1 VNAPA
6 PATLPRGAEAASTPA
21 PEQDSA
27 LAAALFAIAPAAL
40 GGVRLRAAPGPARD
54 AWLASLKRLLPGA
67 PLRRVPPTLPDE
79 RLLGGLDLA
88 ATLAAGRPVAERG
101 VLADTDG
108 GVLIVAMAERL
119 PPGTAA
125 RIAAALDRGEVQGPA
140 GVEPARVGIV
150 ALDEG
155 LEDEAP
161 PAALLDRLAF
171 ALFDPPPP
179 ADAPDAARIAAARA
193 RLPEVTIPEAVIEAL
208 SATALALGVAS
219 LRAPWLALQAA
230 RAAAA
235 LDARDAVTDA
245 DAMLAARLVLA
256 PRATRLPAPPED
268 EQQDQPPPPEEPPPE
283 SENQRQP
290 DQGELQ
296 DLVLEAAK
304 AAIPRG
310 LLAALAAGQLRAKT
324 AATGKAGAER
334 QAAQRGRPIGARPG
348 ALGGGAKLAL
358 LETLR
363 AAAPWQ
369 RLRPKGPGRVAVRR
383 QDFRIRRFKHH
394 AETTTIF
401 AVDASGSAALAR
413 LAEAKGAVEL
423 LLADCYVR
431 RDRVALVAFRGTKAE
446 LLLPPTHSLVRAKRS
461 LAALPGGG
469 GTPLASGLE
478 AAHLL
483 AEQERRAGRTPLL
496 VLLTDGRANIGRDGT
511 PGRPKAEA
519 DSLAAARL
527 LRAAGIGL
535 LLVDT
540 SPRPSPF
547 AQALAREAA
556 ARYLALP
563 QPGSGALQRA
573 VKEAAGG

>member
-1 VNAPA
+1 MNAPA

-21 PEQDSA
+21 PDQDAA
-27 LAAALFAIAPAAL
+27 LAAALFAIAPVAL
-40 GGVRLRAAPGPARD
+40 GGVRLRAPPGPARD
-54 AWLASLKRLLPGA
+54 AWLALLKRLLPGA
-67 PLRRVPPTLPDE
+67 PLRRIPPTLPDD

-101 VLADTDG
+101 VLAETDG
-108 GVLIVAMAERL
+108 GVLLLAMAERL

-125 RIAAALDRGEVQGPA
+125 RIAAALDRGEAQTAA
-140 GVEPARVGIV
+140 GAVPARIGVV

-171 ALFDPPPP
+171 ALFEPPPP
-179 ADAPDAARIAAARA
+179 AVAPDPARIAAARA
-193 RLPEVTIPEAVIEAL
+193 RLPAVTIPDAVIEAL
-208 SATALALGVAS
+208 CATAAALGVAS

-235 LDARDAVTDA
+235 LDARDVVTDA
-245 DAMLAARLVLA
+245 DAILAARLVLA
-256 PRATRLPAPPED
+256 PRATRLPAPPE
-268 EQQDQPPPPEEPPPE
+268 EDQPPPDEPPPD
-283 SENQRQP
+283 SEEQP
-290 DQGELQ
+290 RPDPGTLQ

-310 LLAALAAGQLRAKT
+310 LLAALAAGRLRAT
-324 AATGKAGAER
+324 AAATGKAGAER
-334 QAAQRGRPIGARPG
+334 QALQRGRPIGARPG
-348 ALGGGAKLAL
+348 ALGGGARLAL

-369 RLRPKGPGRVAVRR
+369 RLRPKGPGRIAIRR

-423 LLADCYVR
+423 LLAECYVR
-431 RDRVALVAFRGTKAE
+431 RDRVALIAFRGTKAE

-469 GTPLASGLE
+469 GTPLASGIE

-483 AEQERRAGRTPLL
+483 AGQERRAGRTPLV
-496 VLLTDGRANIGRDGT
+496 VLLTDGRANIARDGA
-511 PGRPKAEA
+511 PGRPQAEA
-519 DSLAAARL
+519 DALAAARL
-527 LRAAGIGL
+527 LGAAGIGL

-547 AQALAREAA
+547 AQTLAREAGG
-556 ARYLALP
+556 RYLALP

-573 VKEAAGG
+573 VQEAAGG

>member
-1 VNAPA
+1 M
-6 PATLPRGAEAASTPA
+6 LPRGAEAASMPA
-21 PEQDSA
+21 ADQDAA
-27 LAAALFAIAPAAL
+27 LAAALFAIAPFAL

-54 AWLASLKRLLPGA
+54 AWLALLKRLLPGA
-67 PLRRVPPTLPDE
+67 LLRRVPPTLPDE

-88 ATLAAGRPVAERG
+88 ATLAAGRPVAEHG
-101 VLADTDG
+101 VLAETDG
-108 GVLIVAMAERL
+108 GVLVIAMAERL

-125 RIAAALDRGEVQGPA
+125 RIAASLDRGEVQGYA
-140 GVEPARVGIV
+140 GSEPARVGIV

-179 ADAPDAARIAAARA
+179 AGAPDAAQIASARA
-193 RLPEVTIPEAVIEAL
+193 RFPAVTVPDAVIEAL
-208 SATALALGVAS
+208 SATAIALGIAS

-235 LDARDAVTDA
+235 LDARDVVTDA
-245 DAMLAARLVLA
+245 DAILAARLVLA
-256 PRATRLPAPPED
+256 PRATRLPTPSED
-268 EQQDQPPPPEEPPPE
+268 EQQQQPPPPPEEPPPD
-283 SENQRQP
+283 SEEQRQP
-290 DQGELQ
+290 NPGELQ

-310 LLAALAAGQLRAKT
+310 LLAALAAGQSRART
-324 AATGKAGAER
+324 SGSGKAGAER
-334 QAAQRGRPIGARPG
+334 QASQRGRPIGARPG
-348 ALGGGAKLAL
+348 ALEGGAKLAL

-369 RLRPKGPGRVAVRR
+369 RLRAKGPGRIAVRK
-383 QDFRIRRFKHH
+383 QDFRIRRFKRR

-423 LLADCYVR
+423 LLAECYVR
-431 RDRVALVAFRGTKAE
+431 RDRVALIAFRGAKAE

-483 AEQERRAGRTPLL
+483 AEQERRAGRTPLV
-496 VLLTDGRANIGRDGT
+496 VLLTDGRANIGRDGA

-519 DSLAAARL
+519 DAMAAAKL

-547 AQALAREAA
+547 AQGLAREAGG
-556 ARYLALP
+556 RYLALP

-573 VKEAAGG
+573 VQEAASG

>member
-1 VNAPA
+1 MNAPA

-21 PEQDSA
+21 PDHDAA
-27 LAAALFAIAPAAL
+27 LAAALFAVAPFAL

-54 AWLASLKRLLPGA
+54 AWLALLKRLLPGA

-101 VLADTDG
+101 VLAETDG
-108 GVLIVAMAERL
+108 GVLLVAMAERL

-125 RIAAALDRGEVQGPA
+125 RIAAALDRGEVQGAA
-140 GVEPARVGIV
+140 GTEPARIGVV

-155 LEDEAP
+155 LDDEAP

-193 RLPEVTIPEAVIEAL
+193 RLSQVTIPDTVIEAL
-208 SATALALGVAS
+208 SATAVALGVAS

-235 LDARDAVTDA
+235 LDARAVVTDA

-268 EQQDQPPPPEEPPPE
+268 EQQPPPDEPPAD
-283 SENQRQP
+283 SEEQRQP
-290 DQGELQ
+290 DPGELQ

-310 LLAALAAGQLRAKT
+310 LLAALAAGQLRART
-324 AATGKAGAER
+324 SATGKAGAER
-334 QAAQRGRPIGARPG
+334 QASQRGRPIGARPG

-369 RLRPKGPGRVAVRR
+369 RLRPQGPGRVAIRR

-431 RDRVALVAFRGTKAE
+431 RDRVALIAFRGTKAE

-483 AEQERRAGRTPLL
+483 AEQERRAGRTPLA
-496 VLLTDGRANIGRDGT
+496 VLLTDGRANIGRDGAR
-511 PGRPKAEA
+511 GRPKAEA
-519 DSLAAARL
+519 DALAAARL
-527 LRAAGIGL
+527 LRAAGLGL

-547 AQALAREAA
+547 AQSLAREAGG
-556 ARYLALP
+556 RYLALP

-573 VKEAAGG
+573 VQEAARG

>member
-1 VNAPA
+1 
-6 PATLPRGAEAASTPA
+6 
-21 PEQDSA
+21 
-27 LAAALFAIAPAAL
+27 
-40 GGVRLRAAPGPARD
+40 
-54 AWLASLKRLLPGA
+54 
-67 PLRRVPPTLPDE
+67 
-79 RLLGGLDLA
+79 
-88 ATLAAGRPVAERG
+88 
-101 VLADTDG
+101 
-108 GVLIVAMAERL
+108 MAERL

-125 RIAAALDRGEVQGPA
+125 RLAAALDRGEVQGPA
-140 GVEPARVGIV
+140 GVEPARVGVV

-179 ADAPDAARIAAARA
+179 ADAPDAARIAGARA
-193 RLPEVTIPEAVIEAL
+193 RLSAVTIPDAVIEAL
-208 SATALALGVAS
+208 SATAVALGVAS

-235 LDARDAVTDA
+235 LDARDVVTDA

-268 EQQDQPPPPEEPPPE
+268 EQHPPPPPEEPPPDAE
-283 SENQRQP
+283 EQRQP
-290 DQGELQ
+290 DPGELQ

-310 LLAALAAGQLRAKT
+310 LLAALAAGQMRART

-334 QAAQRGRPIGARPG
+334 QAAQRGRPIGSRPG

-431 RDRVALVAFRGTKAE
+431 RDRVALIAFRGTKAE

-469 GTPLASGLE
+469 GTPLASGLD

-483 AEQERRAGRTPLL
+483 AEQERRAGRTPLA
-496 VLLTDGRANIGRDGT
+496 VLLTDGRANIARDGA
-511 PGRPKAEA
+511 PGREKAEA
-519 DSLAAARL
+519 DALAAAKR

-547 AQALAREAA
+547 AQTLAREAG

-563 QPGSGALQRA
+563 QPGSGSLQRA

>member
-1 VNAPA
+1 MIAPGRDA
-6 PATLPRGAEAASTPA
+6 
-21 PEQDSA
+21 A
-27 LAAALFAIAPAAL
+27 LAAALFAIAPFAL

-54 AWLASLKRLLPGA
+54 AWLALLKRLLPGA

-88 ATLAAGRPVAERG
+88 ATLATGRPVAERG
-101 VLADTDG
+101 VLAETDG
-108 GVLIVAMAERL
+108 GVLLVAMAERL

-125 RIAAALDRGEVQGPA
+125 RIAAALDRGEVQGYA
-140 GVEPARVGIV
+140 GTEPARIGIV

-179 ADAPDAARIAAARA
+179 ADAPDAARIAAART
-193 RLPEVTIPEAVIEAL
+193 RLPAVTIPDAVIEAL
-208 SATALALGVAS
+208 SATAVALGVAS

-235 LDARDAVTDA
+235 LDARDVVTDA

-256 PRATRLPAPPED
+256 PRATRLPAPPE
-268 EQQDQPPPPEEPPPE
+268 EEHQPPPPPEDPPPD
-283 SENQRQP
+283 SEEQRQP
-290 DQGELQ
+290 DPGELQ

-324 AATGKAGAER
+324 SATGKAGAER
-334 QAAQRGRPIGARPG
+334 HASQRGRPIGSRPG
-348 ALGGGAKLAL
+348 ALGGGARLAL

-369 RLRPKGPGRVAVRR
+369 RLRPKGPGRVAVRK

-423 LLADCYVR
+423 LLADCYIR
-431 RDRVALVAFRGTKAE
+431 RDRVALIAFRGAKAE

-483 AEQERRAGRTPLL
+483 AEQERRAGRTPLA
-496 VLLTDGRANIGRDGT
+496 VLLTDGRANIGREGA

-519 DSLAAARL
+519 EALAAARL
-527 LRAAGIGL
+527 LRAAGVGL

-547 AQALAREAA
+547 AQSLAREAGG
-556 ARYLALP
+556 RYLALP

-573 VKEAAGG
+573 VQEAAGG